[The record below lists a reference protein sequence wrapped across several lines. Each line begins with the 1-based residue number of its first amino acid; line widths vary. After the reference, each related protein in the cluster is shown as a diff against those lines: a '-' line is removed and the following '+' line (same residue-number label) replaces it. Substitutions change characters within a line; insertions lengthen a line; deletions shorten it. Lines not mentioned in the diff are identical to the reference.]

1 MVIMEEH
8 LTMQIKSN
16 HLNDD
21 KSKFTKKVDLASL
34 KYEADKLDID
44 NSGKVIAGLNSFKLC
59 Y

>member
-1 MVIMEEH
+1 MH
-8 LTMQIKSN
+8 KSN

-21 KSKFTKKVDLASL
+21 KWKFTKKVDLASL

-44 NSGKVIAGLNSFKLC
+44 ISGKVIAGLNSFKLC